1 MSVDIQEMI
10 HFHLTGKQGGS
21 ETEDVPLGDVCP
33 ALLAPYREL
42 RGLRYDFPLVLLDDG
57 NSQALLD
64 TLSGVMN
71 RLLREIAPEGNSG
84 ARLRQH
90 VLRLETRMRELLDN
104 GRNETLARLWKRAEK
119 PKRCRTAWQLHAS
132 HCAQTGEWSTVMI
145 DYRRYCCSTRGL
157 KSNNSGPVNHSNR

>member
-119 PKRCRTAWQLHAS
+119 TLMAECNKA
-132 HCAQTGEWSTVMI
+132 AQTGEWSTVMI